1 MAGFFGGRGG
11 GGFFRGGAPA
21 LKPENSIKRA
31 EELLGVGQR
40 AAALQ
45 TLHDTITN
53 KRFQRNWNKALEQV
67 MFKYVDIC
75 VEMKAGRKCKDALI
89 NYRNACQQVNVGSL
103 EDVIKY
109 LLQVATARAEEASKA
124 AEAKLDGVEDLEAE
138 ASPEEMMLSY
148 VSGEKSKDRTDRELV
163 TPWFKFL
170 WESYR
175 NVLDILRNNSRL
187 EGLYA
192 MATSRACQFCLTYKR
207 TTEFRRLCDIVRNHL
222 ANLLKYRDQGG
233 RDRTDLNVPAT
244 WELYV
249 DMRFEQ
255 LRTACDLELWAEAFR
270 SVEDIQGLFAMA
282 PKGCK
287 PRPALMAT
295 YYAKLTQIFTK
306 SESRLYSAYAWYR
319 LFTFTRL
326 NTKALGGADLS
337 MLASNVVLSALAVLP
352 YEQVGRVDADPSA
365 ASERATKM
373 ASILGFNIDRRDGRS
388 PLTRDG
394 LLADIEKKGLLSL
407 VPAEVK
413 QLYGLMESD
422 FNPLQLCKVVAP
434 LLESLQGLN
443 QAVSGAS
450 PVQDMPLEAFFA
462 PLQRVAVAKMVR
474 QLSEVYSVMRVSTMS
489 ELAPFIGFGQAE
501 QMIVDAVRSG
511 YLQARFDH
519 KNNTVHFGGQEV
531 ESERV
536 RGHIATMARRLTK
549 ALAVINPAP
558 PADKEE
564 RRARLVALAL
574 ETAGKENQRMLA
586 RKTEIEKRKE
596 EAEREAMERERLLEE
611 QRAAAEQL
619 AREAEERRK
628 EQERARR
635 EAERIQK
642 ELEER
647 EQEELKAY
655 LVARGKKVGEG
666 EILDAK
672 IINQEVVS
680 EQLKQQQ
687 ELQRKL
693 AKLAK
698 QMDHLERARREEEA
712 PLLATGYEVKLKEDE
727 ELFHSEA
734 GAFKAAHRAAWEHD
748 LAEKQRLAKMG
759 ADRDE
764 VAAAIQARRAEEF
777 AALSA
782 ARARA
787 LAERREALREERDL
801 ARRREYVRRC
811 RLQIEEKR
819 RREEEEEARVEKEKK
834 EKEAA
839 ERQRKLDETA
849 ERQRQREAELEA
861 KNRADRES
869 AAAAPPPAR
878 PTGGGSYVPAHL
890 RAKMGGGAGGPPPE
904 RRPSPERRDA
914 APGAAG
920 PDRERSEE
928 RGGGAWRPGGGRR
941 DDGPPGGG
949 GYRPPASRGEGGGAY
964 RPPVG
969 RDEGER
975 GGSYRPPVRREGE
988 EDRGGERGGERG
1000 AYRLPVRRGD
1010 DDRAPPPRGGGS
1022 RW

>member
-1 MAGFFGGRGG
+1 MAR
-11 GGFFRGGAPA
+11 FFRGGAPA
-21 LKPENSIKRA
+21 LKPEGALKRA
-31 EELLGVGQR
+31 EELISVGQKS
-40 AAALQ
+40 AALS

-53 KRFQRNWNKALEQV
+53 KRHQRNWNKALEQV

-89 NYRNACQQVNVGSL
+89 NYRNACQQVNVSSL

-109 LLQVATARAEEASKA
+109 LLKVASDRAEEASKA
-124 AEAKLDGVEDLEAE
+124 AEAKLDVEDLEAE

-170 WESYR
+170 WETYR

-187 EGLYA
+187 EALYA
-192 MATSRACQFCLTYKR
+192 MAISRACQFCLAYKR

-233 RDRTDLNVPAT
+233 RDRTDLTVPAS

-270 SVEDIQGLFAMA
+270 SVEDIQGLMALA

-287 PRPALMAT
+287 PRPQLMAT

-326 NTKALGGADLS
+326 NNKQLGRADLA
-337 MLASNVVLSALAVLP
+337 MMASNVVLSALSILP
-352 YEQVGRVDADPSA
+352 YEQMGRPDADPTA
-365 ASERATKM
+365 ATERAIKM
-373 ASILGFNIDRRDGRS
+373 AGILGFSVERRDGKSLLSREAL
-388 PLTRDG
+388 LT
-394 LLADIEKKGLLSL
+394 DIERKGLLGL
-407 VPAEVK
+407 VPPEVK
-413 QLYGLMESD
+413 QLFVLLESE

-434 LLESLQGLN
+434 LLEELQALN
-443 QAVSGAS
+443 QGVSAAS
-450 PVQDMPLEAFFA
+450 PVQDMPLESFVA

-501 QMIVDAVRSG
+501 QQIVDAVRNG

-531 ESERV
+531 ESDRV
-536 RGHIATMARRLTK
+536 KGHIATMAKRLTR
-549 ALAVINPAP
+549 ALAMINPAP
-558 PADKEE
+558 VAEKEA
-564 RRARLVALAL
+564 RRARLVAAAL
-574 ETAGKENQRMLA
+574 ESADKENQRMLS
-586 RKTEIEKRKE
+586 RKLEIEKRKE
-596 EAEREAMERERLLEE
+596 EAERQAMERERELEE
-611 QRAAAEQL
+611 QRLAAEQL

-635 EAERIQK
+635 EAERIQR

-655 LVARGKKVGEG
+655 MASRGKKVGEG
-666 EILDAK
+666 EKLDAK
-672 IINQEVVS
+672 AINQEVLT
-680 EQLKQQQ
+680 EQLRQQQ

-712 PLLATGYEVKLKEDE
+712 PLLAQAFEQKLKDDE
-727 ELFHSEA
+727 QLFHSEA
-734 GAFKAAHRAAWEHD
+734 GAFKAAHRAAWEAD
-748 LAEKQRLAKMG
+748 LAEKQRLAKV
-759 ADRDE
+759 ADDRAA
-764 VAAAIQARRAEEF
+764 VAQQIQARRAEEF
-777 AALSA
+777 AALKA

-787 LAERREALREERDL
+787 LAERREARRQERDI

-819 RREEEEEARVEKEKK
+819 RAEEEEAKRIEEEKRK
-834 EKEAA
+834 KEAA
-839 ERQRKLDETA
+839 ERQRKLDEIA

-861 KNRADRES
+861 KARADREA
-869 AAAAPPPAR
+869 AAAAPAPAPRSGAFVPP
-878 PTGGGSYVPAHL
+878 HL
-890 RAKMGGGAGGPPPE
+890 RARMGAAGGGGGPPPE
-904 RRPSPERRDA
+904 RRDA
-914 APGAAG
+914 APSAGAASR
-920 PDRERSEE
+920 DERDERGGEE
-928 RGGGAWRPGGGRR
+928 RGGAWRPSARR
-941 DDGPPGGG
+941 EEPASGGGG
-949 GYRPPASRGEGGGAY
+949 GYRPPALRSEGGAY
-964 RPPVG
+964 RPPG
-969 RDEGER
+969 QR
-975 GGSYRPPVRREGE
+975 G
-988 EDRGGERGGERG
+988 
-1000 AYRLPVRRGD
+1000 GD
-1010 DDRAPPPRGGGS
+1010 DDRERGGAYRPPSQRGGS

>member
-1 MAGFFGGRGG
+1 MAR
-11 GGFFRGGAPA
+11 FFRGGAPA
-21 LKPENSIKRA
+21 LKPEGALKRA
-31 EELLGVGQR
+31 EELISVGQR
-40 AAALQ
+40 GAALT

-53 KRFQRNWNKALEQV
+53 KRHQRNWNKALEQV

-89 NYRNACQQVNVGSL
+89 NYRNACQQVNVSSL

-109 LLQVATARAEEASKA
+109 LIKVASDRAEAASKA
-124 AEAKLDGVEDLEAE
+124 AEAKLDVEDLEAE

-170 WESYR
+170 WETYR

-187 EGLYA
+187 EALYA
-192 MATSRACQFCLTYKR
+192 TAISRACQFCLTYKR

-249 DMRFEQ
+249 DTRFEQ

-270 SVEDIQGLFAMA
+270 SVEDIQGLMGMA

-287 PRPALMAT
+287 PRPQLMAT

-326 NTKALGGADLS
+326 NNKQLGGADLA
-337 MLASNVVLSALAVLP
+337 MMASNVVLSALSILP
-352 YEQVGRVDADPSA
+352 YEQMGRPDGDPTA
-365 ASERATKM
+365 AAERAIKM
-373 ASILGFNIDRRDGRS
+373 AGILGFSVERRDGRS
-388 PLTRDG
+388 LLSREALLT
-394 LLADIEKKGLLSL
+394 DIERKGLLGL
-407 VPAEVK
+407 VPPEVK
-413 QLYGLMESD
+413 QLFVLLESE

-434 LLESLQGLN
+434 LLEKLQALN
-443 QAVSGAS
+443 QPVSATS
-450 PVQDMPLEAFFA
+450 PVQELPLEAFVV

-501 QMIVDAVRSG
+501 QQIVDAVRNG

-519 KNNTVHFGGQEV
+519 KNNTVHFGGQV

-536 RGHIATMARRLTK
+536 RGHIATMAKRLTR
-549 ALAVINPAP
+549 ALAMFSPAP
-558 PADKEE
+558 AAEKEA
-564 RRARLVALAL
+564 RRARLVSLAL
-574 ETAGKENQRMLA
+574 ETADKENKRMLA

-596 EAEREAMERERLLEE
+596 EAERQAMERDRELEE
-611 QRAAAEQL
+611 QRQAAEQL

-635 EAERIQK
+635 EAERIQR

-655 LVARGKKVGEG
+655 MASRGKKVGEG
-666 EILDAK
+666 EKLDAK
-672 IINQEVVS
+672 AINQEVLT
-680 EQLKQQQ
+680 EQLRQQQ

-712 PLLATGYEVKLKEDE
+712 PLLAQAYEQKLKDDEDQ
-727 ELFHSEA
+727 FHSEA
-734 GAFKAAHRAAWEHD
+734 GAFKAAHRAAWEAD
-748 LAEKQRLAKMG
+748 LAEKKRLAKLA
-759 ADRDE
+759 ADRAA
-764 VAAAIQARRAEEF
+764 VAEQIQARRAEEF
-777 AALSA
+777 AALKA
-782 ARARA
+782 ARTRA
-787 LAERREALREERDL
+787 LAERREARRQERDL

-819 RREEEEEARVEKEKK
+819 RAEEEEAKRIEDEKRK
-834 EKEAA
+834 KEAA
-839 ERQRKLDETA
+839 ERQRKLDELA

-861 KNRADRES
+861 KARADRES
-869 AAAAPPPAR
+869 AAAAPAPAAARSGTFVPP
-878 PTGGGSYVPAHL
+878 HL
-890 RAKMGGGAGGPPPE
+890 RARMGAGGGGGGPL
-904 RRPSPERRDA
+904 PERRDA
-914 APGAAG
+914 APSAGAASRDERDERG
-920 PDRERSEE
+920 GDRGEE
-928 RGGGAWRPGGGRR
+928 RGGAWRPSARR
-941 DDGPPGGG
+941 EESAPSGG
-949 GYRPPASRGEGGGAY
+949 GYRPPAARGEGGAY
-964 RPPVG
+964 RPPG
-969 RDEGER
+969 QRGGDDDRER
-975 GGSYRPPVRREGE
+975 GGSYRPPSQR
-988 EDRGGERGGERG
+988 
-1000 AYRLPVRRGD
+1000 
-1010 DDRAPPPRGGGS
+1010 GGS